1 MIANSCRITS
11 FNHKIEHMKNLIFI
25 TLLTLTLVSC
35 SSNVDLA
42 IDNPSTEAIVVKI
55 DTLLV
60 QVPAKQVVWVE
71 MGKGKHQVTLEND
84 SIVTFDFQQ
93 EAYML
98 NPTLSEYIMMEEYYG
113 SPAFQN
119 AAVSTIPKKKVTF
132 LGIELEGNYEV
143 VKNLINPV
151 TWEYGPREALPEMI
165 EVEEGDNYTLLRK
178 LYDTLEIINIIGQSE
193 SSSEEIS
200 EETEVTIDTTA
211 TE

>member
-1 MIANSCRITS
+1 
-11 FNHKIEHMKNLIFI
+11 MKNLIFI
-25 TLLTLTLVSC
+25 TLLTLTLGSC

-42 IDNPSTEAIVVKI
+42 IDNPSSEAIIVKI

-60 QVPAKQVVWVE
+60 EVPAKEVVWVE
-71 MGKGKHQVTLEND
+71 MGKGEHQVTLEND
-84 SIVTFDFQQ
+84 SIVKFDFQQ

-119 AAVSTIPKKKVTF
+119 SAVSTIPNKKITF

-143 VKNLINPV
+143 VKNLITPV
-151 TWEYGPREALPEMI
+151 KWEYGPREVLPEMI
-165 EVEEGDNYTLLRK
+165 EIEEGDNYTLLTK
-178 LYDTLEIINIIGQSE
+178 LYDTLEILNMMGQDT
-193 SSSEEIS
+193 SSSD
-200 EETEVTIDTTA
+200 EVTEPL